1 MAPMRLSLAWP
12 LTLVYAVLIVYASLY
27 PFEGWRSQGVTP
39 WAYLRAPWPQYW
51 TAFDAW
57 TNLVGYLPLGL
68 LLALAVAR
76 SGWPRAAWVVGVLGP
91 ALLSLLMEAVQGYLP
106 ARVPSQTDVLLNALG
121 GALGAVLGLWLLRW
135 RVLGPWNQFRRDW
148 VVGRTHGGLVVLVL
162 WPFAALYPAPVP
174 FGLGQVWLRVEAA
187 LSDLLQ
193 GTPFLVWLP
202 LQAEPAAL
210 SPVTQLMAVALCVWA
225 PVLLGYALLRTVAQ
239 RVVFVL
245 LWAGLIAVVGQLS
258 SALTFGPAHAWVWL
272 TPPVWL
278 GLAAAAGLSVLSLG
292 LSHRACAVLM
302 LLALTYALGLLNRA
316 PEIPYFAQ
324 ALAVWEQ
331 GRFIHF
337 HGLSQWLGWLWPY
350 LALVVG
356 MRLALQR
363 PGGLYN
369 AGP

>member
-1 MAPMRLSLAWP
+1 MGPMRLSLAWP

-27 PFEGWRSQGVTP
+27 PFDGWYSQGVAP
-39 WAYLRAPWPQYW
+39 WAYLWAPWPQYW

-57 TNLVGYLPLGL
+57 ANLIGYLPLGL
-68 LLALAVAR
+68 LLALALVR
-76 SGWPRAAWVVGVLGP
+76 TDRPRAAWVVGALAP
-91 ALLSLLMEAVQGYLP
+91 ALLSLLMEALQSYLP
-106 ARVPSQTDVLLNALG
+106 ARVPSQMDVLLNALG
-121 GALGAVLGLWLLRW
+121 GALGAALALWLLRW

-148 VVGRTHGGLVVLVL
+148 VVPRTQGGLVVLVL

-174 FGLGQVWLRVEAA
+174 FGLGQVWLRAETA
-187 LSDLLQ
+187 LSGLLQ
-193 GTPFLVWLP
+193 DTPFHAWLP
-202 LQAEPAAL
+202 LPAEPVAL
-210 SPVTQLMAVALCVWA
+210 SPVTELMAVALCVWA

-239 RVVFVL
+239 RLVFVL
-245 LWAGLIAVVGQLS
+245 LWAVLTAVVGQLS
-258 SALTFGPAHAWVWL
+258 SALTFGPVHAWAWL

-278 GLAAAAGLSVLSLG
+278 GLAVAAGLSALSLG
-292 LSHRACAVLM
+292 WSHRACAVLM

-324 ALAVWEQ
+324 ALALWEQ

-350 LALVVG
+350 LALAVG